1 MVQLEDLVYK
11 SYCWCFGT
19 TSFRT
24 KNFNRKIEEQLLLLK
39 NFFDLPQNTTQ
50 TWENNNNLQEQY
62 YLYMQEKGFVS
73 GDAQRKDKDARQK
86 TSGLVDLGLVDSN
99 RKLTQAGISL
109 LELSLSGNFASDNF
123 LKIPKDSFIYP
134 WVISFISHGSI
145 NYSAKGNSKVF
156 LTGSTISVKCYSL

>member
-39 NFFDLPQNTTQ
+39 NFFFFSQNTTQ
-50 TWENNNNLQEQY
+50 TWENNINLQAQY

-109 LELSLSGNFASDNF
+109 LVLRRYGDYGALH
-123 LKIPKDSFIYP
+123 SFNIR
-134 WVISFISHGSI
+134 
-145 NYSAKGNSKVF
+145 KK
-156 LTGSTISVKCYSL
+156 